1 MKPSLI
7 IRMGAAK
14 DEVVIDGHTF
24 DRSTLTKSQRREF
37 NRQVLAVVA
46 PQKGSRRGR

>member
-14 DEVVIDGHTF
+14 DEVVINGHTF
-24 DRSTLTKSQRREF
+24 DRSQLSKSERREF
-37 NRQVLAVVA
+37 NRQVLEVVA
-46 PQKGSRRGR
+46 PKGKRRAR